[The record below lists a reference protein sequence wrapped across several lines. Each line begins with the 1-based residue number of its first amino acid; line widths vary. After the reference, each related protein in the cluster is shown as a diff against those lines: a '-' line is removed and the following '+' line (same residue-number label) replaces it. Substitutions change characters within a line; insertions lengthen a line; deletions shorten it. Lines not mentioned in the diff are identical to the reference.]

1 MRRIMLVLAYDG
13 TDFYGYQVQN
23 DDRTVQKVLEDAIF
37 KLTGERVKSV
47 ASGRTDSGVHAEGQV
62 VHFDTNS
69 TVPGSKFKDALNSLL
84 DKDVRVLKSKEV
96 STDFH
101 ARYSAKSKVYKY
113 AIYNGKVENPLNNRY
128 ATFYPYKIDLDK
140 INDAIKE
147 IVGTHDFKCFLA
159 SGSQVKNTVR
169 TVEYIKV
176 AKKGKLV
183 TFTVKGNGFLYN
195 MVRIIVGTLLEVS
208 QGRLTTADLKNAVE
222 LKERKLV
229 GKTMPPNGLR
239 LYKVYY

>member
-96 STDFH
+96 SADFH

-113 AIYNGKVENPLNNRY
+113 TIYNGKVENPLNNRY
-128 ATFYPYKIDLDK
+128 ATFYPYKIDFDK

-195 MVRIIVGTLLEVS
+195 MVRIIVGTLLDVS
-208 QGRLTTADLKNAVE
+208 QGRLTTNDLKNAIE
-222 LKERKLV
+222 TKNRRLV

-239 LYKVYY
+239 LYRVYY

>member
-13 TDFYGYQVQN
+13 SDFYGYQVQN
-23 DDRTVQKVLEDAIF
+23 QERTVQKVVEDAIY
-37 KLTGERVKSV
+37 KLTGEKAKSV

-69 TVPGSKFKDALNSLL
+69 TIPGGKFKDALNSLL

-96 STDFH
+96 NSTFH

-113 AIYNGKVENPLNNRY
+113 VIYTGEVESPLSSRY
-128 ATFYPYKIDLDK
+128 ATYYPYKIDYEK
-140 INDAIKE
+140 IADAIKE

-159 SGSQVKNTVR
+159 SGSQVQNTVR
-169 TVEYIKV
+169 IIDYIKV
-176 AKKGKLV
+176 SKRGKFV

-195 MVRIIVGTLLEVS
+195 MVRIMVGTLLEIS
-208 QGRLTTADLKNAVE
+208 QGRLTVNDLKNAIE
-222 LKERKLV
+222 LKNRKLV

>member
-1 MRRIMLVLAYDG
+1 MRRIMLILAYDG

-23 DDRTVQKVLEDAIF
+23 DDRTVQKVLEEAIF
-37 KLTGERVKSV
+37 RLTGERVKSV

-69 TVPGSKFKDALNSLL
+69 TIPQNKFKDALNSLL

-96 STDFH
+96 NPTFH
-101 ARYSAKSKVYKY
+101 ARYDAKSKVYKY
-113 AIYNGKVENPLNNRY
+113 VINNSQVENPLNSRY
-128 ATFYPYKIDLDK
+128 STFYPYKIDFDK

-169 TVEYIKV
+169 NVEYIKV
-176 AKKGKLV
+176 AKKGKLI
-183 TFTVKGNGFLYN
+183 TFTIKGNGFLYN
-195 MVRIIVGTLLEVS
+195 MVRIIVGTLLEIS
-208 QGRLTTADLKNAVE
+208 QGRLSVNDLKNAIQT
-222 LKERKLV
+222 KNRKLV
-229 GKTMPPNGLR
+229 GKTMPANGLR

>member
-1 MRRIMLVLAYDG
+1 MRRIMLILAYDG

-23 DDRTVQKVLEDAIF
+23 DDRTVQKVLEDGIF

-69 TVPGSKFKDALNSLL
+69 TIPGSKFKDALNSLL
-84 DKDVRVLKSKEV
+84 DKDLRVLKSKEV
-96 STDFH
+96 NPEFH
-101 ARYSAKSKVYKY
+101 ARYSAKIKVYKY
-113 AIYNGKVENPLNNRY
+113 SIYNGEIENPLFSRY
-128 ATFYPYKIDLDK
+128 ATFYPYKVDFDK
-140 INDAIKE
+140 INEAIKE

-169 TVEYIKV
+169 TIEYIKV
-176 AKKGKLV
+176 AKKGKLI
-183 TFTVKGNGFLYN
+183 TFTIKGNGFLYN
-195 MVRIIVGTLLEVS
+195 MVRIIVGTLLDVS
-208 QGRLTTADLKNAVE
+208 QGRLTANDIKNAIE
-222 LKERKLV
+222 TKNRRLV

>member
-84 DKDVRVLKSKEV
+84 DKDVKVLKSKEV
-96 STDFH
+96 SADFH

-113 AIYNGKVENPLNNRY
+113 SIYNGEIENPLNNRY
-128 ATFYPYKIDLDK
+128 ATFYPYKIDFDK

-195 MVRIIVGTLLEVS
+195 MVRIIVGTLLEIS
-208 QGRLTTADLKNAVE
+208 QGRLTVANLKNAVE

-229 GKTMPPNGLR
+229 GKTMPPNGLQ